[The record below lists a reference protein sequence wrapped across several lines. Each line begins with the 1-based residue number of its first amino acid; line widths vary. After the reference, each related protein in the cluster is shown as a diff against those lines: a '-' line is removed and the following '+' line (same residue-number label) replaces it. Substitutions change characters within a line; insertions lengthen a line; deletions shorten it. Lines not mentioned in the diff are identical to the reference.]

1 MEELLC
7 ALRAPGDTPVP
18 VPSWH
23 YEEDEPRQADT
34 MLLRDALTLCYDLR
48 RALLLGHCWTCT
60 FTHAGPLDRWQPHCM
75 VLSDL
80 FLLLKERSLHAGSRC
95 PKPELLQVLLDGLQ
109 REAAPAQAAKAQAN
123 GHVIHANGSAFGDTG
138 EQPSAATRVWC
149 SPLCVRHWS
158 LFGHHEHA
166 VQAESFFHGVHAWT
180 GHGCC
185 LEQAEQLRSLIKA
198 GPAAVEA
205 YMEPRHLV
213 DMLEDAAGTAAPPLD
228 KVRRGAR
235 CGLHAKP
242 LPCVSDSL
250 LL

>member
-48 RALLLGHCWTCT
+48 RALLLGQCWTCT
-60 FTHAGPLDRWQPHCM
+60 FIHAGPLDRWQPHCM

-80 FLLLKERSLHAGSRC
+80 FLWLKERSLHAGSRC

-149 SPLCVRHWS
+149 SPLCVGIGPFLDIMSVLCRLNPFLMECMLGLDMIAAWS
-158 LFGHHEHA
+158 RRSSSGA
-166 VQAESFFHGVHAWT
+166 SSKQG
-180 GHGCC
+180 
-185 LEQAEQLRSLIKA
+185 QL
-198 GPAAVEA
+198 PW
-205 YMEPRHLV
+205 
-213 DMLEDAAGTAAPPLD
+213 
-228 KVRRGAR
+228 RRTWSPGMW
-235 CGLHAKP
+235 
-242 LPCVSDSL
+242 
-250 LL
+250 